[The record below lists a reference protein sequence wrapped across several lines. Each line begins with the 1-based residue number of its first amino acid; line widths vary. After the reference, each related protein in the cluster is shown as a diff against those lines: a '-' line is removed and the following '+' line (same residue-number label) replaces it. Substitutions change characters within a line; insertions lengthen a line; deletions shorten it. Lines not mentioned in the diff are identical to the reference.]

1 MWVLFWLIFISS
13 DKDGV
18 IKLSAVNMTT
28 YIATT
33 TRNTATNTIQ
43 IETAASYLLMS
54 WLWVAHI
61 MLTC

>member
-18 IKLSAVNMTT
+18 IKLSAGNMTT

-33 TRNTATNTIQ
+33 TRNRATNKIQ
-43 IETAASYLLMS
+43 IRAAASYVSMS
-54 WLWVAHI
+54 CVSQ
-61 MLTC
+61 T